1 VNPNVREVAVVART
15 WHVWRAALAAAVVL
29 VAPPALA
36 AQKETDPQMPLPPG
50 VIREKG
56 LEAQAPPGEGT
67 REFLQI
73 YRVGA
78 PSEMV
83 YTWYKKKLGGTDDA
97 KVDTAALRPG
107 ESTLPRFRVTY
118 HTFGDQCADAGTNPS
133 VAWDTTIP
141 CKHWRRG
148 FDKRRA
154 LDNSRVGIN
163 GEGWIERF
171 TLTWFTRGDNGELV
185 RRQIEVRD
193 TGLANNWQH
202 DFLRSQIT
210 LERAVVSPPKP

>member
-1 VNPNVREVAVVART
+1 MVDRT
-15 WHVWRAALAAAVVL
+15 RDVWRTALAAAVVL
-29 VAPPALA
+29 FAPPTLA
-36 AQKETDPQMPLPPG
+36 AQKVTDPQMPLPPG

-56 LEAQAPPGEGT
+56 LEAQAAPGEGT
-67 REFLQI
+67 RQFFQI

-83 YTWYKKKLGGTDDA
+83 YTWYKKKLGATDDA
-97 KVDTAALRPG
+97 KVDTATLRPG
-107 ESTLPRFRVTY
+107 ESTFPRFRTTY
-118 HTFGDQCADAGTNPS
+118 HTFGDQCADAGMDPS

-141 CKHWRRG
+141 CKKWRRG
-148 FDKRRA
+148 FEKRRA
-154 LDNSRVGIN
+154 LDNSRQGIN

-171 TLTWFTRGDNGELV
+171 TVTWYTRGDNGELL

-193 TGLANNWQH
+193 TGLGSNWQH

-210 LERAVVSPPKP
+210 LERAVVEPPNP